1 MKKLTI
7 TIMLVI
13 ALICLTAKN
22 VKADEGEILEIR
34 CTCYCEHGI
43 TASGHY
49 TRNGIIAGKKD
60 YIGKTAALY
69 KIDDNGELG
78 EFIGYFEF
86 LDTGAGIDTDG
97 DGIGDSIKNGKS
109 IDVYRDSLEDA
120 KTWISQYGDYVYI
133 KIIDSA
139 G

>member
-1 MKKLTI
+1 MKKLII
-7 TIMLVI
+7 TLILVI
-13 ALICLTAKN
+13 ALCSSRKY
-22 VKADEGEILEIR
+22 VKADEGEIFKIR
-34 CTCYCEHGI
+34 CTCYCEDGI

-49 TRNGIIAGKKD
+49 TRSGIIAGKKEW
-60 YIGKTAALY
+60 IGKTAALY

-97 DGIGDSIKNGKS
+97 DGVGDSIKNGKS
-109 IDVYRDSLEDA
+109 VDVYRNSLEDA
-120 KTWISQYGDYVYI
+120 KTWISNQGDYVYI
-133 KIIDSA
+133 KVIDSV